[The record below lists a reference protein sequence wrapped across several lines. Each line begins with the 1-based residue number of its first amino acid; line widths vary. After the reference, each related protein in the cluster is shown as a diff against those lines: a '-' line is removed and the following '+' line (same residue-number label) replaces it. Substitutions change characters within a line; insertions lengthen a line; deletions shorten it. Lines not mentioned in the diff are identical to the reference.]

1 MERVARTAFQ
11 VGLGVSLTSIL
22 CAPALFFR
30 CRGHLSLLEGA
41 RVADYTH
48 NVVVPEQSHGLTHAL
63 GSNEAILEGLKRA
76 RVEQVTV
83 AELAGSVQRHE
94 KAVVGH
100 SLVHR
105 EVVPKSK
112 GFRSVF
118 RL

>member
-1 MERVARTAFQ
+1 MFESA
-11 VGLGVSLTSIL
+11 
-22 CAPALFFR
+22 C
-30 CRGHLSLLEGA
+30 
-41 RVADYTH
+41 VADYTH